1 MIARLRRR
9 IRAEDG
15 ITLIEMS
22 VASFIGALL
31 SVLMLSWVFAVD
43 STDDLHRTDDEAM
56 QDLRFAKDEMAR
68 DLRSGAV
75 TALGDLSVTLW
86 LDWDHDDVVAAG
98 ESVTWR
104 IEAGGE
110 LIRHAEGI
118 DPEVILT
125 GLDVDASGF
134 TFDSSDPGAVENVG
148 FDLVVVF
155 SGRGGVPGTR
165 SISSEI
171 SLRSD
176 Q

>member
-9 IRAEDG
+9 IRGEDG
-15 ITLIEMS
+15 LTLVEMS

-31 SVLMLSWVFAVD
+31 SVLMISWVFTVY

-68 DLRSGAV
+68 DLRSGVV
-75 TALGDLSVTLW
+75 TALGDQSVTLW
-86 LDWDHDDVVAAG
+86 LDWDHDDVVATG

-104 IEAGGE
+104 IETSGE
-110 LIRHAEGI
+110 LVRHVEGI

-125 GLDVDASGF
+125 GLDTEVSGF
-134 TFDSSDPGAVENVG
+134 TFDSSDPGAVRNVG
-148 FDLVVVF
+148 FDLVVGI
-155 SGRGGVPGTR
+155 SGRGGTPGTR